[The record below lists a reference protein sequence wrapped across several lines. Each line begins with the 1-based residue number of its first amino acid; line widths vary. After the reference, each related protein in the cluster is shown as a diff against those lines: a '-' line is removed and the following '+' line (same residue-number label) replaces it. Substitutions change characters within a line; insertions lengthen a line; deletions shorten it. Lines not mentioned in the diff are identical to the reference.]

1 MSPREV
7 IAVLRLRWYVVA
19 VVLFATAL
27 GGWHVKHVQPLFQ
40 GTAIV
45 VLAPPVQV
53 TAPNKL
59 AATTPSLAVAG
70 LAVNMALLDRSQDA
84 RLAQAGVIGD
94 YTITPRN
101 SGTSETPQYDLPSEL
116 ISVETG
122 DPTVALHSVTVL
134 QTLYAEQLAAWQ
146 ADQGLDP
153 SIWITAQVLDPPDV
167 QGVIGSHSRAL
178 IGTALLGVAAA
189 IVLPL
194 WYDRIVRSR
203 APRRTRRVRVRV
215 PRIPRLLA
223 RRAARPSSERM
234 RRAA

>member
-84 RLAQAGVIGD
+84 RLRQDGVIGD

-101 SGTSETPQYDLPSEL
+101 SGTDETPQYYVPSEL
-116 ISVETG
+116 ISVEAG

-134 QTLYAEQLAAWQ
+134 QALYNQQLADWQ
-146 ADQGLDP
+146 TEQGVATE
-153 SIWITAQVLDPPDV
+153 SQITAQVVAPPGV
-167 QGVIGSHSRAL
+167 QEVLGAHSRGL

-223 RRAARPSSERM
+223 RRAAGPSSEG
-234 RRAA
+234 

>member
-1 MSPREV
+1 MSPRELLTT
-7 IAVLRLRWYVVA
+7 LRLRWYVVA
-19 VVLFATAL
+19 VVVALTAL
-27 GGWHVKHVQPLFQ
+27 GGWQVKHEQPLYL
-40 GTAIV
+40 GSSIV
-45 VLAPPVQV
+45 VLTPPKEQTV
-53 TAPNKL
+53 PNAL
-59 AATTPSLAVAG
+59 AAVTSSLAVTG
-70 LAVNMALLDRSQDA
+70 LAVNTALLAKSQDA

-101 SGTSETPQYDLPSEL
+101 SGTSETPQYELPSEL

-178 IGTALLGVAAA
+178 IGTALLGAGAA

-194 WYDRIVRSR
+194 WFDQY
-203 APRRTRRVRVRV
+203 
-215 PRIPRLLA
+215 A
-223 RRAARPSSERM
+223 RRRERHGKSFHLRM
-234 RRAA
+234 RRSA